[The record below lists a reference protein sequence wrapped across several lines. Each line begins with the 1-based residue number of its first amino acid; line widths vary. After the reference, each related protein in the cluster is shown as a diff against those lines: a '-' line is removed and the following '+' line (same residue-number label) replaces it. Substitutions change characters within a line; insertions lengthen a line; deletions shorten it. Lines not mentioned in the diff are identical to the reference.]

1 MAVTKI
7 ANVIVPELFIP
18 YVIKRTA
25 ELSTLINSGIVTA
38 NPRLNELISG
48 GGTTIQMPHWNDL
61 SGTSEVLSEASPL
74 TAQNITASKEIA
86 PVLYRGKAWGATEL
100 SGCLAGDDPMRAI
113 GDLVAEW
120 WNRDEQTTLIN
131 VLNGMFGAANMDALV
146 SDITGNVGASEISA
160 KAVLDA
166 KQKLGDA
173 ANKLTALA
181 VHSATFTKLQKD
193 NVIQFVAA
201 SESKV
206 EIPTYLGYRVIVND
220 NLPYVTPGKAAYTI
234 TIGGTYAEDE
244 TVTADS
250 VTYTVKATDTSNAL
264 IAQGLKAALDADTTF
279 SGKFATSITG
289 AVITV
294 VQKTAGTGS
303 QPSVSKSSTSGTV
316 AAATIT
322 DGTGNGMYTSYLF
335 ASGAI
340 GRGEGTPVS
349 LTPVETDRDS
359 LASTDYL
366 IHRRALVLHP
376 QGMAFTP
383 ANSLSGA
390 TPSNSELAT
399 GANWTKVANT
409 KQFGIVKLVHTL

>member
-7 ANVIVPELFIP
+7 ANVIVPELFVP

-38 NPRLNELISG
+38 SPRLNELITG

-61 SGTSEVLSEASPL
+61 SGSSEVLSETDAL
-74 TAQNITASKEIA
+74 TAQNITASKEVA

-120 WNRDEQTTLIN
+120 WNRDEQNTLIN
-131 VLNGMFGAANMDALV
+131 VLNGMFSAENMNALV
-146 SDITGNVGASEISA
+146 SDISGNVGASAISA
-160 KAVLDA
+160 NAVLDA
-166 KQKLGDA
+166 KQLLGDA

-193 NVIQFVAA
+193 NVIAFIPA
-201 SESKV
+201 SDSKV
-206 EIPTYLGYRVIVND
+206 QIPTYLGYRVIVND

-234 TIGGTYAEDE
+234 TIGGTYAEDD

-250 VTYTVKATDTSNAL
+250 VTYTVKATDTTNTK
-264 IAQGLKAALDADTTF
+264 IAQGLKAALDADATF
-279 SGKFATSITG
+279 GGKFATTING
-289 AVITV
+289 EVITV

-335 ASGAI
+335 AAGVI
-340 GRGEGTPVS
+340 GRGEGTPTS

-359 LASTDYL
+359 LKSTDYL

-376 QGMAFTP
+376 QGMAWTGTP
-383 ANSLSGA
+383 TGA

-399 GANWTKVANT
+399 GANWSKVATT

>member
-38 NPRLNELISG
+38 NPKLNELISG

-61 SGTSEVLSEASPL
+61 SGTSEVLSEVNPL

-131 VLNGMFGAANMDALV
+131 VLNGMFGATGMNDLV
-146 SDITGNVGASEISA
+146 SDITSGSSTAISA
-160 KAVLDA
+160 TAVLDG
-166 KQKLGDA
+166 KQLLGDA

-181 VHSATFTKLQKD
+181 VHSATYTKLQKD

-201 SESKV
+201 SDSKV
-206 EIPTYLGYRVIVND
+206 QIPTYLGYRVIVND
-220 NLPYVTPGKAAYTI
+220 NLPYEAASGSTPAK
-234 TIGGTYAEDE
+234 
-244 TVTADS
+244 
-250 VTYTVKATDTSNAL
+250 
-264 IAQGLKAALDADTTF
+264 
-279 SGKFATSITG
+279 
-289 AVITV
+289 
-294 VQKTAGTGS
+294 
-303 QPSVSKSSTSGTV
+303 
-316 AAATIT
+316 
-322 DGTGNGMYTSYLF
+322 YTSYLF
-335 ASGAI
+335 AAGAI

-376 QGMAFTP
+376 QGMQWTGTP
-383 ANSLSGA
+383 AGA
-390 TPSNSELAT
+390 TPTNAELAT
-399 GANWTKVANT
+399 GSNWAKVAET

>member
-18 YVIKRTA
+18 YVIKRTE

-38 NPRLNELISG
+38 NPKLNELISG

-61 SGTSEVLSEASPL
+61 SGTSEVLSEANPL

-131 VLNGMFGAANMDALV
+131 VLNGMFGATNMDALV
-146 SDITGNVGASEISA
+146 SDITSGSSTAISA
-160 KAVLDA
+160 TAVLDA
-166 KQKLGDA
+166 KQLLGDA
-173 ANKLTALA
+173 ANKLSALA
-181 VHSATFTKLQKD
+181 VHSATYTKLQKD

-206 EIPTYLGYRVIVND
+206 QIPTYLGYRIIVND
-220 NLPYVTPGKAAYTI
+220 NLPYEAASGSTPAK
-234 TIGGTYAEDE
+234 
-244 TVTADS
+244 
-250 VTYTVKATDTSNAL
+250 
-264 IAQGLKAALDADTTF
+264 
-279 SGKFATSITG
+279 
-289 AVITV
+289 
-294 VQKTAGTGS
+294 
-303 QPSVSKSSTSGTV
+303 
-316 AAATIT
+316 
-322 DGTGNGMYTSYLF
+322 YTSYLF
-335 ASGAI
+335 AAGAI

-376 QGMAFTP
+376 QGMQWIGTP
-383 ANSLSGA
+383 TGA
-390 TPSNSELAT
+390 TPTNAELAT
-399 GANWTKVANT
+399 GSNWAKVAET

>member
-25 ELSTLINSGIVTA
+25 EISTLINSGIVTA
-38 NPRLNELISG
+38 NPALDELISG
-48 GGTTIQMPHWNDL
+48 GGATIQMPHWNDL
-61 SGTSEVLSEASPL
+61 SGNSEVLSETDAL
-74 TAQNITASKEIA
+74 TAQNITAAKEIA
-86 PVLYRGKAWGATEL
+86 PVLYRGKAFGATEL
-100 SGCLAGDDPMRAI
+100 SGCMAGDDPMKAI
-113 GDLVAEW
+113 GNLIAEW

-131 VLNGMFGAANMDALV
+131 VLNGVFQATNMNALV
-146 SDITGNVGASEISA
+146 SDITGNVGASAISA
-160 KAVLDA
+160 NSVLDA
-166 KQKLGDA
+166 KQLLGDA
-173 ANKLTALA
+173 ANKLSGIAM
-181 VHSATFTKLQKD
+181 HSATYTKLQKD
-193 NVIQFVAA
+193 NVITFIPA

-206 EIPTYLGYRVIVND
+206 AIPTYLGYRVIVND

-234 TIGGTYAEDE
+234 TIGGTYAATE

-250 VTYTVKATDTSNAL
+250 VTYTVTAGDTSNDL
-264 IAQGLKAALDADTTF
+264 IAKGLKAALDADATF
-279 SGKFATSITG
+279 SGKFATSING

-303 QPSVSKSSTSGTV
+303 QPSVSESSSSGTV

-322 DGTGNGMYTSYLF
+322 DGTGNGMYTTYLF
-335 ASGAI
+335 AAGSI
-340 GRGEGTPVS
+340 GRGEGVPPS

-359 LASTDYL
+359 LKSTDYL

-376 QGMAFTP
+376 QGMKWTGTP
-383 ANSLSGA
+383 SGA
-390 TPSNSELAT
+390 TPSNSELAN
-399 GANWTKVANT
+399 GSNWAKVADT

>member
-74 TAQNITASKEIA
+74 TAQNITASKEVA

-131 VLNGMFGAANMDALV
+131 VLNGMFGATGMSDLV
-146 SDITGNVGASEISA
+146 SDITSATNTAISA
-160 KAVLDA
+160 QAVLDA
-166 KQKLGDA
+166 KQLLGDA
-173 ANKLTALA
+173 AGKLTALA
-181 VHSATFTKLQKD
+181 LHSATFTKLQKD
-193 NVIQFVAA
+193 NVIQYVAA

-220 NLPYVTPGKAAYTI
+220 NLPYTPATTGENATPA
-234 TIGGTYAEDE
+234 TYA
-244 TVTADS
+244 
-250 VTYTVKATDTSNAL
+250 
-264 IAQGLKAALDADTTF
+264 
-279 SGKFATSITG
+279 
-289 AVITV
+289 
-294 VQKTAGTGS
+294 
-303 QPSVSKSSTSGTV
+303 
-316 AAATIT
+316 
-322 DGTGNGMYTSYLF
+322 SYLF
-335 ASGAI
+335 AAGAI

-376 QGMAFTP
+376 QGMAWAP
-383 ANSLSGA
+383 ASSLADA

-399 GANWTKVANT
+399 GANWTKVADT

>member
-38 NPRLNELISG
+38 NPRLDELITG

-61 SGTSEVLSEASPL
+61 SGNSEVLSEASPL
-74 TAQNITASKEIA
+74 TAQNITASKEVA

-100 SGCLAGDDPMRAI
+100 SGCLAGSDPMKAI

-131 VLNGMFGAANMDALV
+131 VLNGMFAASNMSALV
-146 SDITGNVGASEISA
+146 SDITSATNPTISA
-160 KAVLDA
+160 SAVLDA
-166 KQKLGDA
+166 KQLLGDA

-181 VHSATFTKLQKD
+181 VHSATYTKLQKD

-206 EIPTYLGYRVIVND
+206 QIPTYLGYKVIIND
-220 NLPYVTPGKAAYTI
+220 NLPYTPATTGQNATPA
-234 TIGGTYAEDE
+234 TYA
-244 TVTADS
+244 
-250 VTYTVKATDTSNAL
+250 
-264 IAQGLKAALDADTTF
+264 
-279 SGKFATSITG
+279 
-289 AVITV
+289 
-294 VQKTAGTGS
+294 
-303 QPSVSKSSTSGTV
+303 
-316 AAATIT
+316 
-322 DGTGNGMYTSYLF
+322 SYLF
-335 ASGAI
+335 AEGAI

-376 QGMAFTP
+376 QGMAWTP
-383 ANSLSGA
+383 ASTLTGA
-390 TPSNSELAT
+390 TPTNSELAT
-399 GANWTKVANT
+399 GANWTKVADT